1 MGLTNHTFAL
11 FFNLY
16 RSQIGMEV
24 YILIT
29 REPLEELYVNV
40 ALRTNIA
47 EKILKRNFSEIFVSV
62 CFVDAQL

>member
-1 MGLTNHTFAL
+1 MCFKNHAFAL

-24 YILIT
+24 KILIT
-29 REPLEELYVNV
+29 REPLKELHENV

-47 EKILKRNFSEIFVSV
+47 EKILKRNFSEIIVSV